1 MSTRQRAVMLCG
13 WGVKAGIA
21 CLQVKLC
28 VVISERFEK
37 CSWCLKELYKCPG
50 VLYFTSVVQ
59 VVQSVGCVF
68 VCVRI
73 MTFERK
79 LVDL

>member
-1 MSTRQRAVMLCG
+1 MLCG
-13 WGVKAGIA
+13 WGVKAGMA

-37 CSWCLKELYKCPG
+37 CNWCLKELCKCPG
-50 VLYFTSVVQ
+50 LLYFRPTSMVQ

-73 MTFERK
+73 MTLEVYDFERK

>member
-1 MSTRQRAVMLCG
+1 MLCG
-13 WGVKAGIA
+13 WEVKAGIA

-37 CSWCLKELYKCPG
+37 CNRCLKALYRCPG
-50 VLYFTSVVQ
+50 LLYFTSVVQ
-59 VVQSVGCVF
+59 VVQSGGYVF
-68 VCVRI
+68 VCVKI
-73 MTFERK
+73 MTFEVYDFERK